1 MKKILSVVLA
11 MTLALSVFA
20 VCVSAEQTPIIT
32 LTANKEIAAVGD
44 VVTFTVS
51 VCENSKLCNL
61 KAILLYDTASYELVS
76 AVAGKDGF
84 GAGAAINANKAGR
97 VTYAAA
103 NAMSIADSAAVLFT
117 VELKVLKVNGEV
129 TLAIDEAYKAGAN
142 NAEVNILDE
151 VQAGITPVKVACSHA
166 NKTEY
171 VITKPD
177 CENAGLKTEM
187 CDDCEYESEKVT
199 IPALGHKYGEADVK
213 LEPTCLTPGYSV
225 SICEVCQQENKEVI
239 SALGHKYS
247 ESQIVQ
253 DPTCSKEGIERQW
266 CIECN
271 FPHDTPIAK
280 LPHTEGEWEVVT
292 EATETEPG
300 KRVKKC
306 TVCGEVIAEEE
317 IPVTPVYMIGDVDG
331 SGKVS
336 AIDVRH
342 ILQYVAELREFDDA
356 QFKAADVDKSGT
368 VTSMDARLILQYLAE
383 LKDLP
388 TE

>member
-11 MTLALSVFA
+11 ITLAISVFM

-32 LTANKEIAAVGD
+32 LAANKEAAAVGD

-76 AVAGKDGF
+76 AVASEEGF

-103 NAMSIADSAAVLFT
+103 NAMSIADDAAVLFT

-129 TLAIDEAYKAGAN
+129 SLTIDEAYKADADN
-142 NAEVNILDE
+142 KEVDILEE
-151 VQAGITPVKVACSHA
+151 VQAGVTPVKVACSHA

-171 VITKPD
+171 IITKPD
-177 CENAGLKTEM
+177 CENAGLKTEI

-199 IPALGHKYGEADVK
+199 IPALGHKYGEAEVK
-213 LEPTCLTPGYSV
+213 LEPTCLTPGYSI
-225 SICEVCQQENKEVI
+225 SICEVCQKENREVI
-239 SALGHKYS
+239 PALEHEYS
-247 ESQIVQ
+247 EPQVIQ
-253 DPTCSKEGIERQW
+253 EPTCSEEGIERQW
-266 CIECN
+266 CIKCN
-271 FPHDTPIAK
+271 LPHDTKITK

-306 TVCGEVIAEEE
+306 TVCGEVTAEEE
-317 IPVTPVYMIGDVDG
+317 IPVKPVYMLGDVDG
-331 SGKVS
+331 SGKIS

-342 ILQYVAELREFDDA
+342 ILQYVAELRELDES
-356 QFKAADVDKSGT
+356 QLKAADVDKSGT
-368 VTSMDARLILQYLAE
+368 VTSVDARLILQHLAE
-383 LKDLP
+383 LKALP